1 MPIHLCLCNWLPEGL
16 REVLL
21 TQLRRTHTV
30 TQPCWVSVMAFDSIH
45 FTSCFVFEQI
55 WKAQLWCS
63 CWFWPVC
70 LYGYRM
76 NGLFLGTWMQPLER
90 GVIPAFIPL
99 LPVYCDIVLQI
110 ASAFQ
115 YVFCICLFL
124 YYFLSLLEKSRGF
137 LFCFLNIPPWFF
149 RWSSD
154 CFIGSTYIHNTPNA
168 FIWTDFE
175 LIKCN
180 HINIIM

>member
-1 MPIHLCLCNWLPEGL
+1 MLVYIYICPKSAEQTDLMPIHLCLCNWLPEGL
-16 REVLL
+16 REVLS

-55 WKAQLWCS
+55 WEAQLWCS

-90 GVIPAFIPL
+90 GVILAFIPL
-99 LPVYCDIVLQI
+99 LPVYCDIMLQI
-110 ASAFQ
+110 VAAYQ
-115 YVFCICLFL
+115 YVFWICLFL
-124 YYFLSLLEKSRGF
+124 YYFLSLSEKSRG
-137 LFCFLNIPPWFF
+137 LFF
-149 RWSSD
+149 
-154 CFIGSTYIHNTPNA
+154 
-168 FIWTDFE
+168 
-175 LIKCN
+175 
-180 HINIIM
+180 